1 MSSAHPVEMLTAVQ
15 AAALWSGILILLLI
29 GLSGL
34 VVRRRFRHQIS
45 LGDAGNPEMTVAARA
60 FGNASEYVPAGLVAL
75 ILMALIGAPVL
86 LIHGVGA
93 TLALGRIIHALGLT
107 LQRGTSLGRVL
118 GMLLTWIALL
128 VGAVTLIAF
137 AVI

>member
-45 LGDAGNPEMTVAARA
+45 LGDAGNPDMAVAARA

-93 TLALGRIIHALGLT
+93 TLALGRIIHALGLM
-107 LQRGTSLGRVL
+107 LQRGPSLGRVL